1 MLWFHLMFIGG
12 CSTSIDLIWKV
23 ITLQTLWFISFGV
36 FTPVPHGCQDW
47 SILMPFWLKIDQSIS
62 FISAPTTPTLVFFRG
77 GGIPTFC
84 QRECTSS
91 DHTSG
96 FSGVMVEIS
105 LLWSQAVSPDACGE
119 RVIISR
125 SRWFCSWGNVWSSWC
140 IADLFSIGDF
150 VFVWPICQIFR
161 SFISSWCIARWI
173 FILWFD
179 IILAD
184 QPVVRFCTPNLPTS
198 LGVKNRGPLH
208 WGVSMW
214 SHAFCKNLIDIY
226 IYIYIYIHCI
236 YCIYCI

>member
-62 FISAPTTPTLVFFRG
+62 FISAPTTPTLFFPG
-77 GGIPTFC
+77 WGDP
-84 QRECTSS
+84 
-91 DHTSG
+91 HNLP
-96 FSGVMVEIS
+96 V
-105 LLWSQAVSPDACGE
+105 
-119 RVIISR
+119 RVHI
-125 SRWFCSWGNVWSSWC
+125 VWSYEWLFWRDGWDF
-140 IADLFSIGDF
+140 IALIPSCLSGRMWREGHYQQIPLVLLLGKRLIELMHCWFIFDWWFR
-150 VFVWPICQIFR
+150 FVWPICQIFR

-173 FILWFD
+173 FYLWFD

-226 IYIYIYIHCI
+226 IYIYI
-236 YCIYCI
+236 